1 VMKIY
6 KVELD
11 LSLVIGRLT
20 KYNLQQYNSSH
31 PTVFIQ
37 AENPDEACHLAYYQ
51 LAEIILK
58 QDLSQETAL
67 FVRELLFEVSVKSV
81 STP

>member
-11 LSLVIGRLT
+11 LSLVIGRLI
-20 KYNLQQYNSSH
+20 KYDLQQYNSSH

-58 QDLSQETAL
+58 QDLSKETAL
-67 FVRELLFEVSVKSV
+67 FVRELLFDLSIKSV

>member
-1 VMKIY
+1 MKIY

-11 LSLVIGRLT
+11 LSLVIGRLI
-20 KYNLQQYNSSH
+20 KYDLQQYNSSH

-58 QDLSQETAL
+58 QDLSKETAL
-67 FVRELLFEVSVKSV
+67 FVRELLFDLSIKSV

>member
-1 VMKIY
+1 MKIY

-20 KYNLQQYNSSH
+20 KYNLQQYNSSR
-31 PTVFIQ
+31 PTVFVQ
-37 AENPDEACHLAYYQ
+37 AENPDDACHLAYYQ

-58 QDLSQETAL
+58 QDLSKETAL
-67 FVRELLFEVSVKSV
+67 FVRELLFEVSIKSV
-81 STP
+81 NIP

>member
-1 VMKIY
+1 MMKIY

-11 LSLVIGRLT
+11 LSLVIGRLI
-20 KYNLQQYNSSH
+20 KYDLQQYNSSH

-58 QDLSQETAL
+58 QDLSKETAL
-67 FVRELLFEVSVKSV
+67 FVRELLFDLSIKSV

>member
-1 VMKIY
+1 
-6 KVELD
+6 
-11 LSLVIGRLT
+11 
-20 KYNLQQYNSSH
+20 
-31 PTVFIQ
+31 VFIQ

-58 QDLSQETAL
+58 QDLSKETAL
-67 FVRELLFEVSVKSV
+67 FVRELLFDLSIKSV